1 MGSKSPEGHQ
11 QGPRKH
17 GSPDFKPA
25 QVIPGSSFKG
35 SSAADLA
42 SGSVGDE
49 AGGDDEEE
57 EGDDT
62 AGLKDLAADTTV
74 KKRKKPKKKRKA
86 PQQTSP
92 PRTPVSEL
100 FKLSY
105 PTGQLSLYENTSRVT
120 DEEARYTSRLFTE
133 DCLSDYRQ
141 AAEIHR
147 QVRQYAQKEVI
158 KPGVAM
164 STIAEAIEEGI
175 YALTG
180 HPGRDTGDCLKAGP
194 GFPTGLCLN
203 NVAAHWTPN
212 PGAKEVILQESD
224 VLSVDFGVHVNG
236 NIVDSAFTVTFDETY
251 DPLLNAVKE
260 ATNTGI
266 AYAGIDARM
275 SEIGASIQELMES
288 YEVEVKGK
296 TLPVKA
302 VRDLTGH
309 NILPYRIH
317 GEKQVP
323 FVKNNSRQK
332 MEKGDVFAIETL
344 GSTGTGVM
352 MDDVGVYG
360 YSRNEG
366 ISASSVSS
374 SSAKSLLK
382 TIDGNFAT
390 IPFSRRFLERLGV
403 EKYHFGMRHLV
414 DAGVVE
420 EYAPLVDR
428 KGSMVA
434 QFEHTILLHSG
445 GKEVISRGD
454 DY

>member
-1 MGSKSPEGHQ
+1 M
-11 QGPRKH
+11 
-17 GSPDFKPA
+17 
-25 QVIPGSSFKG
+25 
-35 SSAADLA
+35 
-42 SGSVGDE
+42 GDE

-266 AYAGIDARM
+266 A
-275 SEIGASIQELMES
+275 
-288 YEVEVKGK
+288 
-296 TLPVKA
+296 
-302 VRDLTGH
+302 
-309 NILPYRIH
+309 
-317 GEKQVP
+317 
-323 FVKNNSRQK
+323 
-332 MEKGDVFAIETL
+332 
-344 GSTGTGVM
+344 
-352 MDDVGVYG
+352 
-360 YSRNEG
+360 
-366 ISASSVSS
+366 VSLS
-374 SSAKSLLK
+374 
-382 TIDGNFAT
+382 F
-390 IPFSRRFLERLGV
+390 F
-403 EKYHFGMRHLV
+403 
-414 DAGVVE
+414 
-420 EYAPLVDR
+420 
-428 KGSMVA
+428 
-434 QFEHTILLHSG
+434 
-445 GKEVISRGD
+445 
-454 DY
+454 